1 MLGLH
6 CCAGFS
12 LAVVSAGYA
21 LVGVHGLHTEVA
33 FLAAVRAPGTRASAV
48 AASRLL

>member
-12 LAVVSAGYA
+12 LAVVSAGYS

-33 FLAAVRAPGTRASAV
+33 FLAAVWAPGMWASAV